1 LGCLGLDGSMLDLGF
16 PHPIWN
22 TSHCGFELLPGAITA
37 SGSLPHSSASSGT
50 VEVGK
55 GDTGWLWVFLSNDP
69 FGRLVCIAL
78 VGFAAD
84 HLAGFVIVQGGD
96 CVGGVV
102 RWLGFGN
109 GHVERVDC
117 SSLLK
122 RNVRGGHVVWRC
134 SVGCRVVVSG
144 LRWAWYVLVGFGV
157 HCSSGLGM
165 DKRKLGMM

>member
-1 LGCLGLDGSMLDLGF
+1 MLDLGF